1 MRLSTTAGRDEV
13 PTGAGSKTLRL
24 LTIARMGS
32 TGIQRQSGREKTSVQ
47 KTGGVVSGSE
57 GPECVNQT
65 RVSKDSERAL

>member
-13 PTGAGSKTLRL
+13 PTGVGSKTLRL

-57 GPECVNQT
+57 GPECVNQII
-65 RVSKDSERAL
+65 VSKGQ